1 MKRVAVM
8 GAEWRAE
15 RAAPRGS
22 HCGGADWLERRLG
35 QINSDPAS
43 QAFEGIEAPK
53 YAKGGP
59 LHVVSENLKPN
70 IYYKAQDFTLRAHRA
85 QSRCGVSRADFRF
98 SGATGDEGELVGLEV
113 NTEPGMTETSLAPEM
128 AAHAGSSFDE
138 PVAWMAED
146 ASCDC

>member
-1 MKRVAVM
+1 MR
-8 GAEWRAE
+8 RANSLI
-15 RAAPRGS
+15 RP
-22 HCGGADWLERRLG
+22 LG

-59 LHVVSENLKPN
+59 LHVASENLKPN
-70 IYYKAQDFTLRAHRA
+70 IYYKAQDSTLRAHQA
-85 QSRCGVSRADFRF
+85 QGRCGVSRADFRF

-128 AAHAGSSFDE
+128 GAHAGSSFDE